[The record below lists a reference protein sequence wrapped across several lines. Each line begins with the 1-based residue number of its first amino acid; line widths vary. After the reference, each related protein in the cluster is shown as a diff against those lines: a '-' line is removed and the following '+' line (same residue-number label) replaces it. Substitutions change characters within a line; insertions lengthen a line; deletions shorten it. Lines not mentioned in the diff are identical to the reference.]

1 MSEIN
6 RLNTRNAAISAM
18 LLDSENIKNFY
29 RFIAQN
35 PHINLH
41 DACQIVIERPNAT
54 VCFSFDEWDAMGRRI
69 SKGRKGIA
77 YYDYDGYKQ
86 YVFDV
91 NDTHGDR
98 RYLRPILPMKH
109 LLVGLDELNITNYAD
124 DERSD
129 YRKIHKGVQLYLKE
143 QGELTGDDKKDG
155 LKIEGIAY
163 MLYCKTGFPKT
174 AGIAFHGLP
183 YSFKE
188 NTDFVKD
195 LYILT
200 DTIVEEIENAYQS
213 RQQQPVKVIDDINE
227 ETISDEPTVSKPLIE
242 QVSDLTEQID
252 DLTESIPVE
261 QTKVQPEQ
269 DVKSVEQMDTSKLP
283 PYYREYLKQERE
295 NPNRIIA
302 IRVGDFYEFMNESAK
317 TISQELDLT
326 LTGRD
331 VGLPERVPMCGVPF
345 HATEKYFNKILA
357 NHELV
362 VIEDYT
368 KKSINIF
375 PSEEEKQDERDKP
388 ELIEI
393 EDNEPNPFDSEENDF
408 IDDGYS
414 EEDEQDSSEE
424 TSRDEDELAEL
435 EELIGEEQ
443 QVDKSK
449 KVKRPAESTKK
460 KENGIKDRKR
470 KEKPQPTLLDLA
482 NPSQKKSRLEQIIEE
497 ELKRGSSFQD
507 GKFRIFDKYN
517 ENPTVKTFVEF
528 LKKEYGWGGHSGWGG
543 ICQEHSPKGLKIY
556 LLGKQGEELENTF
569 LKWPE
574 VANRIADLIDDDNYL
589 TEQDKKKYIE
599 YRVEQ
604 NRLKEKAAEE
614 QRQKNNLVKSV
625 IVSAS
630 DERKQ
635 RILDEYAKTTQ
646 ITEFGKF
653 LFAEYGTNTEST
665 DDYRVQYDAMGV
677 WFTKYDTKG
686 NTAFKVTLS
695 WNEFAEKVCEC
706 IEDDNYIE
714 APEANE
720 YDWDYLIDNA
730 ERGLSEI
737 TVSVGDVF
745 LYKDKEVT
753 IKELDSLYPGD
764 VVIEYNEQT
773 GNLKYAVTK
782 NITEKELIQN
792 GVRIK
797 TATEQR
803 ISALVEYMVDYGT
816 HNTEDGNSYL
826 YFNDLPET
834 EDFMSNNILRRLK
847 LGEFE
852 YGGYRFVPYR
862 EFNDKEKAM
871 SLKEMTPYLS
881 SDSGLGIAKSNIP
894 YSEYDYDR
902 EDFYSASG
910 NSKCDLFI
918 CKENGKIYVPTEN
931 ELQIYNEKFNE
942 EDKEIRE
949 FLTTVDN
956 ALADSEK
963 PKIYYSFDRLK
974 DENGL
979 EYYQAFTMGDDGVI
993 EPVFQDKLK
1002 TRQELNSR
1010 WKNLEVLFLPTQLVR
1025 ITLEEMKTLSEKFN
1039 IENNKKIE
1047 ENEMEDKDKY
1057 LTETPQGYKVLS
1069 IIKDRDDR
1077 NIAIIQRKN
1086 DFVVAARY
1094 DTSDGTW
1101 GQGTYDFP
1109 TVEAAEQYRG
1119 EHYGNAA
1126 RQDNSKWVEINVSKN
1141 ALIKRYDRSS
1151 HFRMPTTN
1159 KELQEYSYYLFNNRI
1174 KESRQLVDMQSDGRE
1189 LCYKL
1194 LFESDDTVII
1204 KNRNGDVREFTPQ
1217 EFKELVGG
1225 TSNKDYESNFNKVK
1239 INLPREAIIGTYDK
1253 TTFIAM
1259 PTNNEKYKGYGYYV
1273 PNSVIEEDKES
1284 ENGRINVSVGDN
1296 FKFTL
1301 KKGEE
1306 KKEITAEYLSD
1317 MVSGTNA
1324 EDYEREPTALD
1335 DYREQDGDEGDK
1347 KWFNVPFSE
1356 KAFIIEYDNVALY
1369 KMPKGEYEGK
1379 AYYLPHGMYK
1389 EKANG
1394 EVYLRIPEDFEIHL
1408 KGGADGEQIDLT
1420 AEQFIEA
1427 LKGKTDEDYE
1437 SKYRQPS
1444 EEAKK
1449 QFEKVEARLRKNV
1462 PEVMRNKPNWVIVR
1476 TRENMET
1483 GRLDKFLIDT
1493 HTGKFAESNN
1503 PETWTDFDT
1512 ACKYAKENGGVALA
1526 YALDGKDNIACID
1539 LDGCIEKNGDFS
1551 PLAKKVFD
1559 NCDGTYCEKSV
1570 SGKGLHFFGITKGAD
1585 LRAFSKDGDMEYY
1598 QGGHFIAMTGDDY
1611 GNTELK
1617 SFDTPEMKAILESK
1631 LEKRTE
1637 WKGAGTGVEGL
1648 SLLDDR
1654 EVLDKAFASKN
1665 GEKIRQ
1671 LYNGR
1676 DLQNNHSNSDMS
1688 LMNYLA
1694 FWCNHDIDQ
1703 MLRINATSGLFRA
1716 DKPQSYYEHTAI
1728 KAVKGTPVYTPPKA
1742 SNNKPSGNGNGSDKG
1757 GK

>member
-1 MSEIN
+1 MIMRADKQVYYSVV
-6 RLNTRNAAISAM
+6 L
-18 LLDSENIKNFY
+18 
-29 RFIAQN
+29 
-35 PHINLH
+35 
-41 DACQIVIERPNAT
+41 QI
-54 VCFSFDEWDAMGRRI
+54 
-69 SKGRKGIA
+69 
-77 YYDYDGYKQ
+77 
-86 YVFDV
+86 
-91 NDTHGDR
+91 
-98 RYLRPILPMKH
+98 
-109 LLVGLDELNITNYAD
+109 
-124 DERSD
+124 
-129 YRKIHKGVQLYLKE
+129 
-143 QGELTGDDKKDG
+143 GEDKKP
-155 LKIEGIAY
+155 AY
-163 MLYCKTGFPKT
+163 N
-174 AGIAFHGLP
+174 A
-183 YSFKE
+183 
-188 NTDFVKD
+188 
-195 LYILT
+195 YILNRET
-200 DTIVEEIENAYQS
+200 GVLEYFDGNYS
-213 RQQQPVKVIDDINE
+213 SDIALAA
-227 ETISDEPTVSKPLIE
+227 T
-242 QVSDLTEQID
+242 
-252 DLTESIPVE
+252 VE
-261 QTKVQPEQ
+261 QTADWLYPEYQ
-269 DVKSVEQMDTSKLP
+269 F
-283 PYYREYLKQERE
+283 
-295 NPNRIIA
+295 I
-302 IRVGDFYEFMNESAK
+302 
-317 TISQELDLT
+317 
-326 LTGRD
+326 
-331 VGLPERVPMCGVPF
+331 
-345 HATEKYFNKILA
+345 
-357 NHELV
+357 
-362 VIEDYT
+362 
-368 KKSINIF
+368 
-375 PSEEEKQDERDKP
+375 EKQPP
-388 ELIEI
+388 EL
-393 EDNEPNPFDSEENDF
+393 
-408 IDDGYS
+408 
-414 EEDEQDSSEE
+414 
-424 TSRDEDELAEL
+424 
-435 EELIGEEQ
+435 
-443 QVDKSK
+443 
-449 KVKRPAESTKK
+449 
-460 KENGIKDRKR
+460 
-470 KEKPQPTLLDLA
+470 
-482 NPSQKKSRLEQIIEE
+482 
-497 ELKRGSSFQD
+497 
-507 GKFRIFDKYN
+507 
-517 ENPTVKTFVEF
+517 
-528 LKKEYGWGGHSGWGG
+528 
-543 ICQEHSPKGLKIY
+543 
-556 LLGKQGEELENTF
+556 LG
-569 LKWPE
+569 
-574 VANRIADLIDDDNYL
+574 
-589 TEQDKKKYIE
+589 
-599 YRVEQ
+599 
-604 NRLKEKAAEE
+604 
-614 QRQKNNLVKSV
+614 
-625 IVSAS
+625 
-630 DERKQ
+630 
-635 RILDEYAKTTQ
+635 
-646 ITEFGKF
+646 
-653 LFAEYGTNTEST
+653 
-665 DDYRVQYDAMGV
+665 
-677 WFTKYDTKG
+677 
-686 NTAFKVTLS
+686 
-695 WNEFAEKVCEC
+695 
-706 IEDDNYIE
+706 
-714 APEANE
+714 
-720 YDWDYLIDNA
+720 
-730 ERGLSEI
+730 
-737 TVSVGDVF
+737 
-745 LYKDKEVT
+745 
-753 IKELDSLYPGD
+753 
-764 VVIEYNEQT
+764 
-773 GNLKYAVTK
+773 
-782 NITEKELIQN
+782 
-792 GVRIK
+792 
-797 TATEQR
+797 
-803 ISALVEYMVDYGT
+803 
-816 HNTEDGNSYL
+816 
-826 YFNDLPET
+826 
-834 EDFMSNNILRRLK
+834 MSNNILRRLK

-942 EDKEIRE
+942 KDKEIRE

-1194 LFESDDTVII
+1194 LFEADDTVII